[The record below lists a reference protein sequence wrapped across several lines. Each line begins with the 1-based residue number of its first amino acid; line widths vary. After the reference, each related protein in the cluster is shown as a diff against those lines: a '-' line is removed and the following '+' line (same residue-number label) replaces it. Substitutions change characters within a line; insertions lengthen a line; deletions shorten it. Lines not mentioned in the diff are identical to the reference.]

1 MGPSSKLV
9 QSEQDERGNRYAEL
23 ADLAGFWLSIC
34 LVRTSPQS
42 INLRR
47 ISLSATQI
55 GGKWRWHRT
64 MFHPVRLTR

>member
-9 QSEQDERGNRYAEL
+9 QSEQDERGNRDAEL

-55 GGKWRWHRT
+55 GGKWRWYRT